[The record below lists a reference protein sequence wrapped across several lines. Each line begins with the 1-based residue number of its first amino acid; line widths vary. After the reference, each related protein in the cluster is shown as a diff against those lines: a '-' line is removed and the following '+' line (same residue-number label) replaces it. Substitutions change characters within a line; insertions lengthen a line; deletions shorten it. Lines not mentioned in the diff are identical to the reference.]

1 MRKINIADIT
11 LSESAAGKD
20 LTLSFKEKLEIAK
33 HLDKMR
39 VDVLELPQLEN
50 LKTDA
55 LLVRTIATT
64 VQNCAV
70 SIQVG
75 MTEAGAD
82 NAWAAVMKARR
93 PRLRVALPVSTVQME
108 YLCHKKP
115 AAMLELISVMVKKC
129 VSLCADVD
137 FTAED
142 ATRAEPEFL
151 KAAIEAAVKAGAT
164 TVTVS
169 DTAGIMMPEEF
180 AQFISDLRATVPEL
194 ENVSLAVKC
203 ANELKMSVACAMTAV
218 KAGACEIKACA
229 SGDTLPTLSALSR
242 IFRLRGDS
250 VGVCCNL
257 NSMEIQRLT
266 KQIEWITRAKKSAT
280 TPFDTGI
287 SAGSGAE
294 FSLSSNDSLDE
305 VAKAVAQ
312 LGYDLTED
320 DIAKVYESFSHIAS
334 KKAVS
339 SKELE
344 AIVASVAL
352 QVPPTYRLKSFVI
365 NSGNLISATAN
376 ISLDKGDRMMQ
387 GVSVGDGPIDAA
399 FLAIEK
405 IIGTHYDL
413 DDFQIQAVTEGRE
426 AVGSAVVKLR
436 SSTGK
441 LYSGR
446 GISTDIIGAS
456 IRAYINALNK
466 IVYEEN

>member
-1 MRKINIADIT
+1 
-11 LSESAAGKD
+11 
-20 LTLSFKEKLEIAK
+20 
-33 HLDKMR
+33 
-39 VDVLELPQLEN
+39 
-50 LKTDA
+50 
-55 LLVRTIATT
+55 
-64 VQNCAV
+64 
-70 SIQVG
+70 
-75 MTEAGAD
+75 
-82 NAWAAVMKARR
+82 
-93 PRLRVALPVSTVQME
+93 
-108 YLCHKKP
+108 
-115 AAMLELISVMVKKC
+115 
-129 VSLCADVD
+129 
-137 FTAED
+137 
-142 ATRAEPEFL
+142 
-151 KAAIEAAVKAGAT
+151 
-164 TVTVS
+164 
-169 DTAGIMMPEEF
+169 
-180 AQFISDLRATVPEL
+180 
-194 ENVSLAVKC
+194 
-203 ANELKMSVACAMTAV
+203 
-218 KAGACEIKACA
+218 
-229 SGDTLPTLSALSR
+229 
-242 IFRLRGDS
+242 
-250 VGVCCNL
+250 
-257 NSMEIQRLT
+257 MEIQRLT

>member
-33 HLDKMR
+33 HLDKMK

-64 VQNCAV
+64 MQNCAV
-70 SIQVG
+70 SINVG
-75 MTEAGAD
+75 ATEAGVD
-82 NAWAAVMKARR
+82 DAWAAVMKAER
-93 PRLRVALPVSTVQME
+93 PRLHVALPVSTVQME
-108 YLCHKKP
+108 YMYHKKQG
-115 AAMLELISVMVKKC
+115 AMLELIDAMVKKC
-129 VSLCADVD
+129 AALCKDVD

-142 ATRAEPEFL
+142 ATRAEPDFL
-151 KAAIEAAVKAGAT
+151 KKALDTAISAGAT
-164 TVTVS
+164 TITIS
-169 DTAGIMMPEEF
+169 DTAGIMLPEEF
-180 AQFISDLRATVPEL
+180 AQFISELRSSVPGL
-194 ENVSLAVKC
+194 EKVALAVKC
-203 ANELKMSVACAMTAV
+203 ANELKMSAACAMTAV

-229 SGDTLPTLSALSR
+229 SGDTLPTLSSLSQ

-250 VGVCCNL
+250 VGVSCNL

-266 KQIEWITRAKKSAT
+266 KQIEWITRSKKSTT

-294 FSLSSNDSLDE
+294 FSLNSSDSLDD

-312 LGYDLTED
+312 LGYDLAED

-436 SSTGK
+436 SANGK

>member
-1 MRKINIADIT
+1 MRKIMIADIT

-64 VQNCAV
+64 VKNCAV
-70 SIQVG
+70 SIN
-75 MTEAGAD
+75 AGTSEEDAD
-82 NAWAAVMKARR
+82 NAWAAVMKARH
-93 PRLRVALPVSTVQME
+93 PRLHVALPVSTVQME
-108 YLCHKKP
+108 YMYHKKP
-115 AAMLELISVMVKKC
+115 AAMLQLISAMVAKC
-129 VSLCADVD
+129 RSLCADVD

-151 KAAIEAAVKAGAT
+151 QQAVAAAIEAGAT

-169 DTAGIMMPEEF
+169 DTAGILLPEEF
-180 AQFISDLRATVPEL
+180 ARFIAGLRETVPAL
-194 ENVSLAVKC
+194 ESVSIAVKC
-203 ANELKMSVACAMTAV
+203 ANELKMSAACAMTAV
-218 KAGACEIKACA
+218 KAGAGEIKACA
-229 SGDTLPTLSALSR
+229 AGDTLPTLSALSQ

-250 VGVCCNL
+250 VGICCGL
-257 NSMEIQRLT
+257 NAMEIQRLT
-266 KQIEWITRAKKSAT
+266 RQIEWITRSKKSST
-280 TPFDTGI
+280 TPFDTGV
-287 SAGSGAE
+287 STGNGAA
-294 FSLSSNDSLDE
+294 FTLSSSDGPDE

-312 LGYDLTED
+312 LGYDLAD
-320 DIAKVYESFSHIAS
+320 DDMAKVYESFSHIAA

-344 AIVASVAL
+344 AIIASVAL

-376 ISLDKGDRMMQ
+376 ISIDKGDRMMQ

-405 IIGTHYDL
+405 IVGTHYDL

-426 AVGSAVVKLR
+426 AVGSAIVKLR
-436 SSTGK
+436 AANGK

-446 GISTDIIGAS
+446 GISTDIIGAA